1 MIKYLLFLM
10 IGHLLGDFYLQ
21 SDKTARNKNENFRS
35 VLWHGLEYYI
45 AFLLTALPVLSM
57 DMLLAATYA
66 AIIHM
71 LIDMVKYLILKKKKS
86 SKDYVVFVIDQSCHI
101 FSFFVL
107 ADVMCRWNFTIQYLR
122 VISYW
127 MNLFH
132 CDSQNIVKWLLA
144 ILLIDKP
151 VNVFIQNFL
160 GEYRPKTDDTI
171 IRADRKAGRKIG
183 TIERFIMLLF
193 LSRDQFVA
201 IGFVLT
207 AKSIARY
214 DKITKD
220 EKFAEYYLLGT
231 LVSTLCV
238 IICRIL
244 LFP

>member
-21 SDKTARNKNENFRS
+21 NDKIARSKNENFRS

-45 AFLLTALPVLSM
+45 AFLLTALPVFSI

-71 LIDMVKYLILKKKKS
+71 LIDMVKYLILRKKKFP
-86 SKDYVVFVIDQSCHI
+86 KDYVVFLIGQSFHI

-107 ADVMCRWNFTIQYLR
+107 ADVMCRWNFTIQYLS

-132 CDSQNIVKWLLA
+132 CDLQNIVKWLLA

-238 IICRIL
+238 ILCRIL